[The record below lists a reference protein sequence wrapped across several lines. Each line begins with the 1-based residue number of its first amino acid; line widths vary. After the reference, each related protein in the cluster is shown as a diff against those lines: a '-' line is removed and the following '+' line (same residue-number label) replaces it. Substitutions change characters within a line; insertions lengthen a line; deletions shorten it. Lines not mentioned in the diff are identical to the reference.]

1 MKQLA
6 YLLAL
11 AGVCVI
17 GSGMAA
23 VPASAL
29 ETPEAKSE
37 ASEIATRASFD
48 RFETFGFKDLKPGQY
63 LWRDVPESAGPERV
77 VISLSEQVT
86 YLYRGNTLMA
96 VAATSTGIEGRNTP
110 TGMFEVLDKKP
121 FYRSKKYDNAP
132 MPWMQRIDKYGVAL
146 HGGYNPG
153 YPASHGCIRL
163 PVAFAKKLYSVTGVG
178 TPVIIGA

>member
-1 MKQLA
+1 MRQYAFTLSA
-6 YLLAL
+6 AGAL
-11 AGVCVI
+11 VMGATAL
-17 GSGMAA
+17 STTAA
-23 VPASAL
+23 AL
-29 ETPEAKSE
+29 ETPEAKLE
-37 ASEIATRASFD
+37 AGDVAARASFD
-48 RFETFGFKDLKPGQY
+48 RFETFGFKDLRPGQY
-63 LWRDVPESAGPERV
+63 RWRDVPDSAGPERV
-77 VISLSEQVT
+77 VISLSDQVT
-86 YLYRGNTLMA
+86 YLYRGDTLMA

-110 TGMFEVLDKKP
+110 TGIFEVLDKKP

-163 PVAFAKKLYSVTGVG
+163 PVAFAKKLYDVTSIG